1 MLEFDDA
8 ADALLALPD
17 FFFPALLSLPLGVAE
32 TNLGLDDLLLL
43 PLPLLLRLPA
53 LLIDLERDLETPLF
67 DRDPLREREETDFAG
82 ELPGLLD
89 LRDPRDEDLDPER
102 EERLPELSILYLRC
116 YYHET
121 VIPFA
126 FRSEIGSNKL
136 NISHHGT
143 VWRFH
148 NIFLLTVTMSQ
159 GTVKLHATA
168 TYTQM
173 HACYIY

>member
-116 YYHET
+116 YCHET
-121 VIPFA
+121 IIPFA
-126 FRSEIGSNKL
+126 CRYKRLVS
-136 NISHHGT
+136 IS
-143 VWRFH
+143 
-148 NIFLLTVTMSQ
+148 
-159 GTVKLHATA
+159 
-168 TYTQM
+168 
-173 HACYIY
+173 